1 MSASI
6 QAAPAADSAVL
17 PSPPVGLPA
26 DTTKHEN
33 SRRQT
38 PAARDFQQKIRKR
51 DGRVVPFVVDKITM
65 AIIKAGRATGE
76 FGSPEARRLTIRVL
90 ALAQTMLPD
99 ATLEVETIQDLV
111 EEVLLASPYKKTAK
125 AYILYRDQHARIREM
140 VNKADVK
147 LIESYL
153 ERLDWQVEENS
164 NMAYSLQGLN
174 NYIASEVS
182 KVYWLNKIYTPE
194 VRQAHQQGDLHV
206 HDLGQ
211 LSVYCV
217 GWDLQDLLSQGFRGA
232 PGKAE
237 SAPARH
243 LRTALGQI
251 VNFFYTLQGEAAGA
265 QAFSSFDTLLAP
277 YIRHDNLGFD
287 EVKQALQE
295 FIFNL
300 NVPTRVGFQTPFTNL
315 TLDLQVPKSLAGQPV
330 VIGGRRQNTVYGD
343 YQAEINL
350 FNRAFLE
357 VMAEGDAKG
366 RVFTFPIPT
375 YNITKDFNWDD
386 PDLEPLW
393 RVTARYGIPY
403 FANFVNSD
411 LSPDDARSMCCRLR
425 IDTRH
430 LEKRGGG
437 LFGANPLTGSIG
449 VVTINMG
456 AIGFQATDET
466 NFFFRL
472 DRLMEIARTSLE
484 TKRKVLEQFTEK
496 GLYPYTRYYLRHV
509 RERFEKYWENHF
521 STIGLIGMNEACLN
535 LMGQTIGDPEGQQFA
550 IRVLDHMRTRLRQFQ
565 EESGNHYNL
574 EATPAEGTGFRLAR
588 LDAKRFPKL
597 QCALRTRRDG
607 QMPIYSNSTQLP
619 VNFSDDIFKILEL
632 QDPLQSRYTGGTVQH
647 VFLGESVAD
656 PAAVKSFVRKVC
668 SSYRL
673 PYFTIT
679 PSFSICPEHGYLRGE
694 QQQCPDCGARTEI
707 YSRVVGYLRPVD
719 QWNSGKREEFSLRSR
734 YQVTGGERR

>member
-6 QAAPAADSAVL
+6 QAAPAAESALL
-17 PSPPVGLPA
+17 PSLPA
-26 DTTKHEN
+26 GTKKHAN
-33 SRRQT
+33 KT
-38 PAARDFQQKIRKR
+38 PVVWALQQKIRKR
-51 DGRVVPFVVDKITM
+51 DGRVVPFATDKITM
-65 AIIKAGRATGE
+65 AILKAGRATGE
-76 FGSPEARRLTIRVL
+76 FGGPEARRLTIRVL
-90 ALAQTMLPD
+90 ALARTILPD
-99 ATLEVETIQDLV
+99 NTLEVETIQDLV

-182 KVYWLNKIYTPE
+182 KVYWLNRIYTPE

-217 GWDLQDLLSQGFRGA
+217 GWDLQDLLAQGFRGA

-243 LRTALGQI
+243 LRTALGQM

-277 YIRHDNLGFD
+277 YIRHDNLEFD

-315 TLDLQVPKSLAGQPV
+315 TLDLQVPKTLAAQPV
-330 VIGGRRQNTVYGD
+330 VIGGRQQNTVYGD

-357 VMAEGDAKG
+357 VMAEGDARG

-456 AIGFQATDET
+456 AIGFQATDEAD
-466 NFFFRL
+466 FFCRL

-509 RERFEKYWENHF
+509 RERFDKYWDNHF

-550 IRVLDHMRTRLRQFQ
+550 IRVLDHMRTRLQQFQ

-588 LDAKRFPKL
+588 LDAKRFPEL
-597 QCALRTRRDG
+597 QCALRTHQDG
-607 QMPIYSNSTQLP
+607 QVPIYSNSTQLP

-656 PAAVKSFVRKVC
+656 PDAVKSFVRKVC
-668 SSYRL
+668 SSYSL

-719 QWNSGKREEFSLRSR
+719 QWNSGKRKEFSLRSR
-734 YQVTGGERR
+734 YQVTGRE